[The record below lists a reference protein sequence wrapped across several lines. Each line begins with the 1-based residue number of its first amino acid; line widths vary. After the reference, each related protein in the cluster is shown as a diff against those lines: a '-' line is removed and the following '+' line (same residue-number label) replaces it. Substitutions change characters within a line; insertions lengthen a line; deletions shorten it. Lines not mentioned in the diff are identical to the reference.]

1 MDITLRTDIAGY
13 FSYRI
18 YRENPDN
25 IIYESPTRKNLI
37 VDSGLEYLYS
47 LSVPEVV
54 RVLDLGNSNIP
65 VLPEDTKLKGASFP
79 NSSIFNDLLAI
90 SIDDTFDSENSTA
103 IYTAFFR
110 TKTTSSPTI
119 LKEFVI
125 KPDIKTDAFA
135 RQIFSPIIL
144 QPGDGVEFTYNVY
157 VQYSCA
163 PYNTKLKLYYE
174 DKLVTD
180 VTDLKGDGLSL
191 DWVSVPSTVNNKRW
205 ANIDSNGS
213 TIVAVASGS
222 NDPNAA
228 ISNIVYSTDSGQ
240 NWLSA
245 GSPQGSTYSI
255 NKPLNDIAF
264 GTIINSVGS
273 SVDKYVA
280 VGLSALYTSDT
291 GAVWLSGTPAANVN
305 WTGIT
310 IGKSSN
316 TPLFV
321 AVANTGSNRVM
332 TSSNTVNWSIV
343 NSSITNSTN
352 WSAIEYGGNYY
363 VAVADSGTHRIAY
376 STNGTTWLSAT
387 APALNEWCDIAY
399 NFQKNLYVA
408 VSRNATYSPIMYA
421 YGSDITKWY
430 PARSPYLASW
440 NGVTYSN
447 GIFVAV
453 GESTNQPRSIYSSDG
468 INWLPSTPIPSNRV
482 WKAVT
487 FSENAFVAVVSS
499 AGTENYPFARIEVI
513 PLTDTSFDV
522 DARIALLSV
531 RDKIYNQETYMY
543 TLRDFDMPEACS
555 VSPAEITTTEEL
567 LYSSTVPYN
576 SYVKATTSLISPNT
590 AISVYKFNKTT
601 GHGSIKNLLITDSI
615 LFEGYNAGI
624 WAIELN
630 ADPQLTSPTVYTGT
644 LDNLV
649 TLTPTEGSITRS
661 ISSTIGDIVKSE
673 LQFNVYHTWGPN
685 RPILVDT
692 TSNINIITPTAS
704 GAISPDQD
712 QTPNT
717 SVTETRPFI
726 DIIIPKWTVI
736 NTDDYSNGYYSD
748 YVPFKTGIFSNS
760 FEELGQ
766 NCTGS
771 PFTLE
776 NALIF
781 ELKSNNTLSTGRDTI
796 AGIYKLPTRTG
807 YYEAAAIINEL
818 QTVNYATS
826 GSTVNIFNQSQITKT
841 ELYNDIVISARSY
854 GITTNFIDD
863 VTLAQVNGNAVI
875 RIIFNKNSS
884 IIPDYINVTTPIIDN
899 IDSSCLDSSSN
910 SYLGPGQSVLTTT
923 YSTIKPV

>member
-37 VDSGLEYLYS
+37 VDSGLKHLYN
-47 LSVPEVV
+47 LSVPDVM

-65 VLPEDTKLKGASFP
+65 VLPEDRKLKGASFN

-103 IYTAFFR
+103 VYTAFFR

-125 KPDIKTDAFA
+125 KPDLNTDAFA
-135 RQIFSPIIL
+135 RQVFSPITL
-144 QPGDGVEFTYNVY
+144 QPGDGIEFTYNVY
-157 VQYSCA
+157 VKYSCA

-174 DKLVTD
+174 NKLITD
-180 VTDLKGDGLSL
+180 VAGLKGDGLSL
-191 DWVSVPSTVNNKRW
+191 DWTSVPSTINNKRW
-205 ANIDSNGS
+205 TNIDSNGS

-222 NDPNAA
+222 NAPNAA
-228 ISNIVYSTDSGQ
+228 ISNIVYSTDAGQ

-245 GSPQGSTYSI
+245 GAPRGSTYTI
-255 NKPLNDIAF
+255 NKPLNDVSF
-264 GTIINSVGS
+264 GTILNSVGS

-291 GAVWLSGTPAANVN
+291 GVVWLSGTPAANVN

-332 TSSNTVNWSIV
+332 TSSNTVNWYIV
-343 NSSITNSTN
+343 NSGITNSTN

-399 NFQKNLYVA
+399 NFEKNLYVA

-430 PARSPYLASW
+430 PARSPYPASW
-440 NGVTYSN
+440 NGITYSN

-468 INWLPSTPIPSNRV
+468 INWLPSVPIPSDRV

-487 FSENAFVAVVSS
+487 FSDNAFVAVASS
-499 AGTENYPFARIEVI
+499 AGTENYPFARIEVL
-513 PLTDTSFDV
+513 PRTDTSFDV

-543 TLRDFDMPEACS
+543 TLRNFDMPAACS
-555 VSPAEITTTEEL
+555 VSPAATTTEEL
-567 LYSSTVPYN
+567 LYSSTLPYN
-576 SYVKATTSLISPNT
+576 SYVRATTNLISPNT
-590 AISVYKFNKTT
+590 AVSVYKFNSTT

-615 LFEGYNAGI
+615 LFEGYSAGL

-630 ADPQLTSPTVYTGT
+630 ADSQLTSPTVYTGT
-644 LDNLV
+644 LDNLI
-649 TLTPTEGSITRS
+649 TLTPTEGAITRS
-661 ISSTIGDIVKSE
+661 ISSTIGDIVESE

-692 TSNINIITPTAS
+692 TSNISIIPSVTNEVIPSDQDLTPT
-704 GAISPDQD
+704 
-712 QTPNT
+712 T
-717 SVTETRPFI
+717 SVIETRPFI
-726 DIIIPKWTVI
+726 DIIIPTWTVI
-736 NTDDYSNGYYSD
+736 NTDDYSNGYYSE
-748 YVPFKTGIFSNS
+748 YVPFKAGIFPNS
-760 FEELGQ
+760 FEEIGQ
-766 NCTGS
+766 DCRSS
-771 PFTLE
+771 PFTVE
-776 NALIF
+776 NLLNF
-781 ELKSNNTLSTGRDTI
+781 ELKSNTILTTGTDSI
-796 AGIYKLPTRTG
+796 AVVNKPAVRSG
-807 YYEAAAIINEL
+807 YRYSAGAIISEL
-818 QTVNYATS
+818 QTVSYATS
-826 GSTVNIFNQSQITKT
+826 AATVDIFNSNQISKT
-841 ELYNDIVISARSY
+841 ELFNDIIISARNY
-854 GITTNFIDD
+854 GVRSNFIEDI
-863 VTLAQVNGNAVI
+863 TLAQVNGNAI
-875 RIIFNKNSS
+875 MRIIFNKNSN
-884 IIPDYINVTTPIIDN
+884 IIPDYANVNTQVIDN
-899 IDSSCLDSSSN
+899 VDSSCLDSSSV
-910 SYLGPGQSVLTTT
+910 SYAGPGQSVSTTR
-923 YSTIKPV
+923 YSTIRPI

>member
-180 VTDLKGDGLSL
+180 ITDLKGDGLSL

-222 NDPNAA
+222 NAPNAA

-264 GTIINSVGS
+264 GTIIDSVGS

-332 TSSNTVNWSIV
+332 TSSNTVDWSIV

-421 YGSDITKWY
+421 YGNNITKWY

-447 GIFVAV
+447 GLFVAV

-513 PLTDTSFDV
+513 PRIDTSFDV

-567 LYSSTVPYN
+567 LYSSTVSYN

-601 GHGSIKNLLITDSI
+601 GHGSIKNLLITDSV

-661 ISSTIGDIVKSE
+661 ISSTIGDIVNSE
-673 LQFNVYHTWGPN
+673 LQFNVYHTWGPS
-685 RPILVDT
+685 RSILT
-692 TSNINIITPTAS
+692 TSN
-704 GAISPDQD
+704 
-712 QTPNT
+712 
-717 SVTETRPFI
+717 PFI
-726 DIIIPKWTVI
+726 DIIIPQWTVI

-748 YVPFKTGIFSNS
+748 YVPFETGIFSNS

-766 NCTGS
+766 SCNGS

-776 NALIF
+776 YTLIF

-796 AGIYKLPTRTG
+796 ASIYKLPTRSSSYRYTAG
-807 YYEAAAIINEL
+807 AIINEL
-818 QTVNYATS
+818 QTVNSATS
-826 GSTVNIFNQSQITKT
+826 AQTVDIFSQSQITKA
-841 ELYNDIVISARSY
+841 ELINDIISSARSY

-899 IDSSCLDSSSN
+899 VDSSCSDSSSN
-910 SYLGPGQSVLTTT
+910 PYLGPGQSSYTTT
-923 YSTIKPV
+923 YRTIRTV